1 MICGS
6 EQHYPSR
13 QKAGEQH
20 QEESQKTPS
29 PMAFPMAF
37 PQIITKKP
45 ILHLQ
50 VSTFIMKN
58 MKFTRQK
65 VIYKEGGIVKNE

>member
-1 MICGS
+1 MCM
-6 EQHYPSR
+6 EYFEP
-13 QKAGEQH
+13 AGAVKRP
-20 QEESQKTPS
+20 KTPS
-29 PMAFPMAF
+29 LMAFLEPENPVPIRLF
-37 PQIITKKP
+37 

-65 VIYKEGGIVKNE
+65 VIYKEGGTVKNE